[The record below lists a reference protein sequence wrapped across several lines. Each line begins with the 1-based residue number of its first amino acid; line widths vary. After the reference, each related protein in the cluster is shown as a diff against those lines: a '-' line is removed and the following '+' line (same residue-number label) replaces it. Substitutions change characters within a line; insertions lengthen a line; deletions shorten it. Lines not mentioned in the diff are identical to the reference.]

1 MMTTKTAR
9 WLDLLAY
16 LLQHRFAVT
25 REQIFSQ
32 IRGYEGGGESAR
44 RKFERD
50 KDELKRLG
58 VEIETVPIANHA
70 SNEPA
75 VGYRLA
81 VTGIYLPYF
90 ELSEGPARE
99 APYRGLA
106 RMTLSAREL
115 QVLDRA
121 TRLLAQQGDHPLA
134 TAAKAARRKLE
145 FDLPLA
151 AEEVERVL
159 GLPIPEEGRRAL
171 ATWQGALADRVA
183 IRFRYYSME
192 RDVDEAL
199 TVEPYGLLFQW
210 SLWYGVGRVRGE
222 SGIRVCRIDRMR
234 RAERLEPAESVTV
247 PDGFDVRA
255 WAGRAPWELGE
266 GQEVPVRVRF
276 EFPES
281 NWVQNRRLGRP
292 VGEAGP
298 SAALMFE
305 FPVRDRAVFL
315 RWVLTF
321 GDRAR
326 VVAPESVATALGE
339 LRREVA
345 ALYDDGGG

>member
-25 REQIFSQ
+25 REQVFAQ
-32 IRGYEGGGESAR
+32 VRGYDGGGESAR

-50 KDELKRLG
+50 KDELKKLG
-58 VEIETVPIANHA
+58 VEIESVAIANHA
-70 SNEPA
+70 GNEPA
-75 VGYRLA
+75 TGYRLA
-81 VTGIYLPYF
+81 VAGIYLPYF
-90 ELSEGPARE
+90 ELSEGPPRG
-99 APYRGLA
+99 APYRWVA
-106 RMTLSAREL
+106 RMTLTAGHL
-115 QVLDRA
+115 LVLDRA

-134 TAAKAARRKLE
+134 SAAKAARRKLE
-145 FDLPLA
+145 FDLPLGA
-151 AEEVERVL
+151 DDVERVL

-171 ATWQGALADRVA
+171 VIWQGALADRVTL
-183 IRFRYYSME
+183 RFRYYSME
-192 RDVDEAL
+192 RDQDEEL
-199 TVEPYGLLFQW
+199 TVEPYGLFFQW
-210 SLWYGVGRVRGE
+210 SRWYGVGRVRGRE
-222 SGIRVCRIDRMR
+222 GINVCRIDRI
-234 RAERLEPAESVTV
+234 RAAGRLEPVEPVHL

-266 GQEVPVRVRF
+266 GPEVPVRVRF

-281 NWVQNRRLGRP
+281 NSVRSRRLGRP
-292 VGEAGP
+292 VGEPADSG
-298 SAALMFE
+298 ALLFE
-305 FPVRDRAVFL
+305 FSVRDRAAFL

-326 VVAPESVATALGE
+326 VIAPESVATALGA
-339 LRREVA
+339 LRRDVA